1 MTNEVT
7 DLLDKTGVAYELYE
21 HAPVST
27 MEECA
32 ALDCSKGAAHAKN
45 LFLCNRQGTEF
56 YLLLVVAEKAFKT
69 AEFSKTMGIS
79 RLSFG
84 SAAQLMERLGITPG
98 AVGPFAL
105 MGDKERRVKLV
116 VDEDLRGC
124 DRVAFHPNTNA
135 ASVILSTDAMLKCMA
150 ALGFTPRFV
159 KIGAKERVE

>member
-32 ALDCSKGAAHAKN
+32 ALDCCKGAAHAKN
-45 LFLCNRQGTEF
+45 LFLCNRQGTRF
-56 YLLLVVAEKAFKT
+56 YLLLIPADKAFKT
-69 AEFSKTMGIS
+69 SEFSKAMDVS

-84 SAAQLMERLGITPG
+84 NEAQLLERLGITPG

-105 MGDKERRVKLV
+105 IHDSERSVQLV
-116 VDEDLRGC
+116 IDEDLRGC
-124 DRVAFHPNTNA
+124 ARVAFHPNTNA
-135 ASVILSTDAMLKCMA
+135 ASVILSMDALLKCMK
-150 ALGFTPRFV
+150 ALGITARFV
-159 KIGAKERVE
+159 KLGGEAMA